1 VSAEQIRLTLATGNA
16 HKVDEIRAL
25 LAGCDVLLDHLG
37 ELTDPPELVEPH
49 ETFAENALAKALT
62 VARHTGG
69 LALADDSGLMVD
81 ALDGAPGVMSA
92 RYAGEGATGEQLIAK
107 LLDEL
112 AGVPAEERTARFACV
127 LSLADPEGEVG
138 QWEGVVEGL
147 IALEPAGDG
156 GFGYDPVFYY
166 PPARITFAQMT
177 PTNKNAV
184 SHRGRALRAFAA
196 DLPAIVNPTS

>member
-1 VSAEQIRLTLATGNA
+1 MSAEQIRLTLATGNA

>member
-1 VSAEQIRLTLATGNA
+1 MSAEQIRLTLATGNA

-92 RYAGEGATGEQLIAK
+92 RYAGEGATGEQLVAK

>member
-92 RYAGEGATGEQLIAK
+92 RYAGEGATGEQLVAK